1 MKNQA
6 WSWFFLSV
14 ELDHVIGKL
23 QPVGQILPIACFVNK
38 LLLELSHSHLFMYC
52 LCLLSEQQ

>member
-6 WSWFFLSV
+6 QGWFFLSA

-23 QPVGQILPIACFVNK
+23 QPVGQFLTVACVVNK
-38 LLLELSHSHLFMYC
+38 LLLEHSHAHLFMDC
-52 LCLLSEQQ
+52 LWLLSL